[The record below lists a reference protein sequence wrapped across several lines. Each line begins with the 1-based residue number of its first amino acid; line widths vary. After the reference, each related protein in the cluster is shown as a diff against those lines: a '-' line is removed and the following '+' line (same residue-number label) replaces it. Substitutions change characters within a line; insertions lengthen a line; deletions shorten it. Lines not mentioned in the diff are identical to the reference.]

1 MSGVSPA
8 VLLQVSLVAARP
20 RRPRAGRAG
29 GVSLSISSAGT
40 RARVWPSSL
49 SLRLSQAGA
58 GAAAQAAPP
67 PRRRRRRGGVSDS
80 DTRPGAAAAA
90 VVGTVTVADPTV
102 AGQHKTKDLTHKT
115 KDSSSSHVKLTHCP
129 ATPAVSVTPGPL
141 NRCDLKLE

>member
-1 MSGVSPA
+1 MG
-8 VLLQVSLVAARP
+8 P

-58 GAAAQAAPP
+58 GAAAPAAPP
-67 PRRRRRRGGVSDS
+67 PRRRGGVSDS
-80 DTRPGAAAAA
+80 DTRPGARAAAA
-90 VVGTVTVADPTV
+90 ATGVGGTVTVADPTV

-141 NRCDLKLE
+141 NRCDLK

>member
-40 RARVWPSSL
+40 QARVWPSSL
-49 SLRLSQAGA
+49 SLRLSQASA

-67 PRRRRRRGGVSDS
+67 RRRGGVSDS

-90 VVGTVTVADPTV
+90 IVRTVTVADPTV
-102 AGQHKTKDLTHKT
+102 AGQHKTKDLTHT
-115 KDSSSSHVKLTHCP
+115 GTRPRIQVQVDTLPCHTGCVSNYIKL
-129 ATPAVSVTPGPL
+129 
-141 NRCDLKLE
+141 

>member
-1 MSGVSPA
+1 M
-8 VLLQVSLVAARP
+8 
-20 RRPRAGRAG
+20 
-29 GVSLSISSAGT
+29 
-40 RARVWPSSL
+40 WPSSL

-67 PRRRRRRGGVSDS
+67 PRRRGGVSDS
-80 DTRPGAAAAA
+80 DTRPGARAAAA
-90 VVGTVTVADPTV
+90 APGIVGTVTVADPTV